1 MLLLPTT
8 SRSLESI
15 AYQIFF
21 DLDKT
26 SVPANTDFLD
36 DKRNVSSNA

>member
-8 SRSLESI
+8 STSLESI
-15 AYQIFF
+15 ACHIFF

-26 SVPANTDFLD
+26 SVPANVNFLD